1 MAQGNCKS
9 KRWSQLKLLKQNRGK
24 GNIEITE
31 IYVNMYCAVV
41 YIRGLHSMCLFHILC
56 KNVDSMKRE
65 KKQQKSKCKR
75 KVKVFTKVFI

>member
-31 IYVNMYCAVV
+31 IYVNMYCAVA

-65 KKQQKSKCKR
+65 KNSKKANVNE
-75 KVKVFTKVFI
+75 K